1 MALSPIQSQIALQL
15 TQQKGADLSNIK
27 GVVVAVDGQQVVVA
41 VQGQRLAIAAEALTN
56 AAVGQSL
63 SFALVALGDGRY
75 GLQLKTVQSGSEQP
89 VVTPEQGSIGDSLTV
104 APDGEEA
111 YKGIL
116 KSQLKS
122 FGVEATEA
130 NLSIAKA
137 QRGHELPMN
146 KATFLQL
153 KGLHFHLQALNNQ
166 LASMASQGI
175 SLEGESLQTWLAEPE
190 LVAQDLGQR
199 NFGTAG
205 SLQQQP
211 QLVGTPLFGTPT
223 EQLTGHL
230 ASTEAAQQ
238 AGANT
243 AGTPLSNEA
252 PVNTAPEGTK
262 VGDPAPLTTVQGAS
276 VVEAMSADAMSPQAR
291 LQAAIA
297 AASAAA
303 ASDTTP
309 ENATIISKATG
320 GEGPEV
326 GPAVGNP
333 HASQSNSGLVQLP
346 TAHLSGRVQQLLS
359 SMVAEPET
367 LDQTLAFMVK
377 QGIPQNTLN
386 IVITHQFLKGSLGFN
401 AGLSEVLESAL
412 SALEG
417 KGHPELSAIRQ
428 LLDKVKGQ
436 ALSWHQWPDTLDGS
450 ALREQVTAF
459 GEVAEALRQLS
470 ITSEQGEYQSQFD
483 AIKQTAGLS
492 QEGQWTN
499 LWLPQPLGQMLQ
511 DVEVYVK
518 RDADKSKPVDPDNAL
533 LYIALDTEHLGRVR
547 VKIQTKQASIS
558 VVFMIA
564 QDEVRRAFEQQSST
578 LYTALKKHTDKA
590 LHLVFQPSLD
600 NTNLAEFERVGREG
614 LQLFDMWI

>member
-1 MALSPIQSQIALQL
+1 MTLSPIQSQIALQL
-15 TQQKGADLSNIK
+15 SQQKGADLSNIK
-27 GVVVAVDGQQVVVA
+27 GVVVAVEGQQVVVA
-41 VQGQRLAIAAEALTN
+41 VQGQRLAIASEALIN
-56 AAVGQSL
+56 AAVGQTL

-75 GLQLKTVQSGSEQP
+75 GLQLKAVQGGLEQS
-89 VVTPEQGSIGDSLTV
+89 VTSPDQGRIGDALT
-104 APDGEEA
+104 AAQDGEEA

-153 KGLHFHLQALNNQ
+153 KGLHFHIQALNNQ

-175 SLEGESLQTWLAEPE
+175 SLEGESLQTWMVEPE
-190 LVAQDLGQR
+190 LVAQDLGRR
-199 NFGTAG
+199 NFGAEG

-211 QLVGTPLFGTPT
+211 QLVGTPLFGTLT
-223 EQLTGHL
+223 ERLTGHL
-230 ASTEAAQQ
+230 ASEE
-238 AGANT
+238 
-243 AGTPLSNEA
+243 AGTGWVDKMS
-252 PVNTAPEGTK
+252 EGK
-262 VGDPAPLTTVQGAS
+262 RAGDLTPAPPLQGAS
-276 VVEAMSADAMSPQAR
+276 AAEVMRPDATTPETMSPGAR

-297 AASAAA
+297 AASAAMAPSA
-303 ASDTTP
+303 AQGS
-309 ENATIISKATG
+309 EAISSNAT
-320 GEGPEV
+320 GEEG
-326 GPAVGNP
+326 AAAGNLLAP
-333 HASQSNSGLVQLP
+333 QPDSRLVQLP
-346 TAHLSGRVQQLLS
+346 TVHLSGRVQQLLD
-359 SMVAEPET
+359 SMVAEPEA

-377 QGIPQNTLN
+377 QGIPTNTLN
-386 IVITHQFLKGSLGFN
+386 IVISHQFLKGSLGFN

-436 ALSWHQWPDTLDGS
+436 ALAWHQWPDNLDGS
-450 ALREQVTAF
+450 TLKEQVTAF

-492 QEGQWTN
+492 QEGLWTN

-518 RDADKSKPVDPDNAL
+518 READRSKPVDPDNAL

-547 VKIQTKQASIS
+547 VKIQTKQSSIS
-558 VVFMIA
+558 IVFMIA

-578 LYTALKKHTDKA
+578 LYSALKKHTEKS
-590 LHLVFQPSLD
+590 LHLAFQPTLD
-600 NTNLAEFERVGREG
+600 NANLAEFERVGREG